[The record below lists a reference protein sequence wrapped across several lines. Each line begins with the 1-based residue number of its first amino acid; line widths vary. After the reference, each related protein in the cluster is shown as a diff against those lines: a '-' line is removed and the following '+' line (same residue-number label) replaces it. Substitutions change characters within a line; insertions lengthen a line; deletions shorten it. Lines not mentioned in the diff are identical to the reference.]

1 MDLLYRRYADPFS
14 FADHMIAGGRFG
26 SFVEFLLK
34 KEAEEKNNAMMWDF
48 FLHKV
53 YDKSFAEFRKEMT
66 DGTSSGDVMG
76 EAEKKAI
83 MARSEGI
90 LNGFKPGG

>member
-34 KEAEEKNNAMMWDF
+34 KEAEEKNNAMLWEF

-53 YDKSFAEFRKEMT
+53 HDRSFAEFRKEMEG
-66 DGTSSGDVMG
+66 GTGSKGVMG

-90 LNGFKPGG
+90 LNGFRPGG